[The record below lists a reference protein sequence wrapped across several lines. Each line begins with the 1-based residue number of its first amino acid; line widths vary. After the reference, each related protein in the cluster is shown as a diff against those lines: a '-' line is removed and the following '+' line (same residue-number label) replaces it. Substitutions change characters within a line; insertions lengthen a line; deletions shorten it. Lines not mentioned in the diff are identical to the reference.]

1 MGLLVNGWQ
10 FHLARACQAPARRS
24 CLKPATLGF
33 RRQAAI
39 PPSLTQGAF
48 LHSATGNAPFF
59 PRTRNSQ
66 HTRQSAL
73 SFDLH
78 RRAFSSVSR
87 PTDNGK
93 QPIPEPGLDQPSSSP
108 PSSPPQT
115 VTVTSQPDSD
125 QPSQLEAK
133 GRRLTIAR
141 VKFLARHGWD
151 NTKRMFKAF
160 ATGCKKFSVNAKI
173 SWSLLRRKMRGERL
187 SLREHKLLVRT
198 TLDLMKLIPFSILFL
213 IPLGEL
219 AIPVLL
225 RCYPN
230 MIPSTFSFKEKD
242 ASYKNRK
249 AEARKELAG
258 FFHEVVDERTKQSL
272 ERNLRD
278 LNAKTQ
284 MLREFQNIVL
294 LLSTFPSLEVTLGFA
309 QLFKD
314 EFKLETMPLDGLKV
328 IARCL
333 GLSPGYLHAQVVIQ
347 LRLGCGMRLVNLRK
361 PGPLPPF
368 SSHSPQF
375 QFTLASLCPYCRRHI
390 ARILREDKMIKREG
404 VESLHR
410 EELVEACKARMMK
423 SHGISDDQ
431 MRDQMQQWLELSAHA
446 QIPPLLLLWAGS
458 VTMTR
463 SPVPIE
469 EATRQRARILTDKP
483 IVGGDV
489 DVVKDR
495 MQGNI
500 EDIGDRM
507 HDEDEKEESAP
518 SSGKNLKDFDD
529 SAVDFALKVLQKEA
543 ARLNKGEHDHPQSA
557 EARRPQ
563 SEGKTTPRVRVE
575 ADGDSNLV
583 SRKEYDRLMRIVVLQ
598 RSELLSQ
605 KQCLEQLAKSDT
617 LNSARSIDEMNDAI
631 TKTLSK
637 VEELET
643 HSKT

>member
-347 LRLGCGMRLVNLRK
+347 LR
-361 PGPLPPF
+361 
-368 SSHSPQF
+368 
-375 QFTLASLCPYCRRHI
+375 RHI